1 MIVQC
6 YLIVIPDWRDSPI
19 FKNAN
24 PLAAPRRAHSGQPR
38 AGGAEEPVITHPE
51 IAKRVSQ
58 YLMAVLQAEV
68 EHGSHAL
75 LRTDNTADKKRIKD
89 RFMLQC
95 RAYAR
100 NDYPFNNFVRQEG
113 QTALQWWTVLQSAE
127 EANLFAVSRK
137 HMPWPYP
144 VALIPNFNRLSL
156 SRYMQWFRTR
166 WQTNAQHRDSLG

>member
-6 YLIVIPDWRDSPI
+6 YLMIPDWHDSPI

-38 AGGAEEPVITHPE
+38 AGGMEEPVITHPE

-68 EHGSHAL
+68 EHGSHAP
-75 LRTDNTADKKRIKD
+75 LRTDNTADKTRIKD
-89 RFMLQC
+89 RFMLQF
-95 RAYAR
+95 RVYAR
-100 NDYPFNNFVRQEG
+100 NDYPFNLFVHQEG

-127 EANLFAVSRK
+127 AANLLAVSRK

-144 VALIPNFNRLSL
+144 VALIPSFDRLSL
-156 SRYMQWFRTR
+156 SRYMQWFRTQ